1 VGRRERGEGVIARVA
16 VLGGGAWGTALALT
30 AARAGRDVALWARDG
45 ATVAAVNRRS
55 ENPRYLPGVT
65 LAPRIRATETLA
77 DAAGADAIVLAVP
90 AQEVGNVAAM
100 LTGVLTPG
108 APVVIAAKGIERS
121 TGKRLSE
128 VLADVLPNT
137 QRAVLSG
144 PSFALD
150 VARGLPTAVTIA
162 ARDSALALALCHAF
176 SGASFRPYAETDVIG
191 VEIGGAVKNVL
202 AIAAGVVAGAG
213 LGASA
218 QAALTARGFA
228 ELRRFGAA
236 HGAHPETLMG
246 LSGLGDLVLTCSSPQ
261 SRNFN
266 HGRAIGER
274 GASPRSPHALVEG
287 IATAAI
293 VSEIARRREIAMPIS
308 VAVAAVLEGTTGV
321 AEAVESLMNRP
332 LRAEADGRAEAA
344 RE

>member
-1 VGRRERGEGVIARVA
+1 MIARIA

-30 AARAGRDVALWARDG
+30 AARAGRDVVLWARDG
-45 ATVAAVNRRS
+45 ATVAAINQRS
-55 ENPRYLPGVT
+55 ENPRHLPGVV
-65 LAPRIRATETLA
+65 LSPRIRATDALA
-77 DAAGADAIVLAVP
+77 DAFRADAVVFAVP
-90 AQEVGNVAAM
+90 AQEIRNLATN
-100 LTGVLTPG
+100 LTGRIGRGV
-108 APVVIAAKGIERS
+108 PVIISAKGIERS

-128 VLADVLPNT
+128 VMAEVLT
-137 QRAVLSG
+137 DAGAAVLSG

-162 ARDSALALALCHAF
+162 ARDGTLALSLCRAF
-176 SGASFRPYAETDVIG
+176 GSASFRPYAETDVVG

-236 HGAHPETLMG
+236 HGARPETLMG

-261 SRNFN
+261 SRNFSY
-266 HGRAIGER
+266 GRAIGES
-274 GASPRSPHALVEG
+274 GAAPRAPHALVEG
-287 IATAAI
+287 IATAA
-293 VSEIARRREIAMPIS
+293 VVRDIARKRDIAMPIS
-308 VAVAAVLEGTTGV
+308 EAVAAILEGSTGV

-332 LRAEADGRAEAA
+332 LRLEADPYPEAV